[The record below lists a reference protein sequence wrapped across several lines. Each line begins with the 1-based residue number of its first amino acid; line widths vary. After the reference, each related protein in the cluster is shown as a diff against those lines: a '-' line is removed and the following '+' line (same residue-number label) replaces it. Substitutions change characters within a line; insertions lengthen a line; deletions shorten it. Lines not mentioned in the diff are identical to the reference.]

1 MSKVK
6 ITGHA
11 SGSGV
16 LTVTAPNTSTDRT
29 ITLPDSTGTILDN
42 TSTLDATKLSGNL
55 PAISAASLT
64 NVPKDT
70 TVGGRKNL
78 FINGGFDVW
87 QRGTSLAGASKFLA
101 DRWFNTTSGTQSRQ
115 TFTAGQTDV
124 PHNPTY
130 YYRQVTGST
139 EWFETRQKIENVGIT
154 AGRAVTLSY
163 WMKGSSAFTN
173 APYQVQ
179 NFGGGG
185 SSEVN
190 AALSTASVTT
200 SWAKYTH
207 TFTPASVSGK
217 TIGTNSYLQIHVLR
231 ANINNLTVEIAN
243 VQLEFGSVAT
253 DFEQRS
259 IGEELTLCQR
269 YYCTSFNLGATHEDN
284 AHDGPVA
291 AALAYSA
298 TVATVTSIP
307 FPSRMRATPSLTL
320 WGRNAGTGNFAIYK
334 SANWTAT
341 TTHNG
346 GTNHSHLNL
355 YLQPSGGGMTAHNVY
370 QTAGHYEADAELQ
383 EINMT
388 EYKTIITNAKYKK
401 LAIEDTNGSIEAT
414 IDGVVM
420 SVPLDT
426 ENRHY
431 AEIIKQV
438 ADGDIT
444 IAEAD

>member
-1 MSKVK
+1 MAKVK

-16 LTVTAPNTSTDRT
+16 ITVTAPNTSTDRT

-64 NVPKDT
+64 NVPKDV

-139 EWFETRQKIENVGIT
+139 EWFETRQRIENVALT
-154 AGRAVTLSY
+154 AGREVTLSY

-179 NFGGGG
+179 NFGSSG
-185 SSEVN
+185 SSEVS

-207 TFTPASVSGK
+207 TFTPASASGK
-217 TIGTNSYLQIHVLR
+217 TIGANSYLQIHLLR

-243 VQLEFGSVAT
+243 AQLEYGDTAT
-253 DFEQRS
+253 NFEHRS
-259 IGEELTLCQR
+259 YGEELFLCQR
-269 YYCTSFNLGATHEDN
+269 YYYALTQNQWFFMLASSGANTYGRMNIDYPVTMRAAPTVAFTLGGSGYSSTGTQFVGINSSTIYTNGTSTIIEIS
-284 AHDGPVA
+284 
-291 AALAYSA
+291 SA
-298 TVATVTSIP
+298 T
-307 FPSRMRATPSLTL
+307 F
-320 WGRNAGTGNFAIYK
+320 
-334 SANWTAT
+334 
-341 TTHNG
+341 
-346 GTNHSHLNL
+346 
-355 YLQPSGGGMTAHNVY
+355 
-370 QTAGHYEADAELQ
+370 EAEL
-383 EINMT
+383 
-388 EYKTIITNAKYKK
+388 
-401 LAIEDTNGSIEAT
+401 
-414 IDGVVM
+414 
-420 SVPLDT
+420 
-426 ENRHY
+426 
-431 AEIIKQV
+431 
-438 ADGDIT
+438 
-444 IAEAD
+444 